1 MIGGKK
7 MRTTLTYWKSI
18 PVTDSAD
25 QAQGPIYHLQH
36 VLCYS
41 PDSRFPATDPPPLSI
56 SYIRERCSHRWP
68 CTRLSLLGGAIKAL
82 AAAVADISPDVLEQD
97 PMLGLLMGLNWRTD
111 TLWWKLNRSQRWH
124 RALRLFIVL

>member
-41 PDSRFPATDPPPLSI
+41 PGSRFPATDPPPLSI
-56 SYIRERCSHRWP
+56 SYIREGCSHRWP

-82 AAAVADISPDVLEQD
+82 TAAVADISPDVLEQD
-97 PMLGLLMGLNWRTD
+97 PVLGLLMGLNWRTD

>member
-1 MIGGKK
+1 

-56 SYIRERCSHRWP
+56 SYIQEGCSHQWP

-97 PMLGLLMGLNWRTD
+97 PMLGLLMGLNWGTD